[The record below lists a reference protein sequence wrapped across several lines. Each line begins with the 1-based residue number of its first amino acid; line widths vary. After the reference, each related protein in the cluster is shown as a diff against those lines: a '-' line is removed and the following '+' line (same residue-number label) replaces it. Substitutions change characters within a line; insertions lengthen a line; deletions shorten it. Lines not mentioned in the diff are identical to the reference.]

1 MIRHLLPA
9 LGAALFL
16 MGCASITRLPAP
28 PAEVTEEL
36 PVLGLSN
43 ARFWPDVPHVA
54 AAEEV
59 RNAATRRGPRQEVH
73 LLALSGGGDNGAFG
87 AGLMVGWTER
97 GDRPRFDVVTG
108 ISAGA
113 LIAPFA
119 FLGSNYDGRLAEVF
133 TAVAPTDVLLLR
145 RFTLPFQILFGQA
158 LADTSPLYNLIAR
171 HADEAL
177 LAAIAEEYRQGR
189 LLFIGTTNLD
199 VQRPVVW
206 NIGAIAASGHPR
218 ALELFRAILLASASI
233 PGAFPPVMIS
243 AEFEGRR
250 FEEMHVDGGAATQ
263 VFLYPPELDPPAQP
277 GLRRVVHVVRNGKL
291 VMEAETTTPGLFSIA
306 RRSASTLLHFS
317 GIGDIQ
323 RIRLL
328 AERDGFDFRLAHIAR
343 GFDHPRAEAFD
354 TAYMRALFAH
364 GQQVG
369 RTGEGW
375 VARTSRQP

>member
-1 MIRHLLPA
+1 MIPRLLPA
-9 LGAALFL
+9 LGAALLL

-28 PAEVTEEL
+28 PAEATEQL

-43 ARFWPDVPHVA
+43 ARFWPDLPHDA
-54 AAEEV
+54 AAGEV
-59 RNAATRRGPRQEVH
+59 REAVARRGPRREVH

-87 AGLMVGWTER
+87 AGVVIGWTER
-97 GDRPRFDVVTG
+97 GDRPVFDVVTG

-119 FLGSNYDGRLAEVF
+119 FLGPNYDGRLAEVF

-145 RFTLPFQILFGQA
+145 RVTLPFQILFGQA

-171 HADEAL
+171 HADEAM
-177 LAAIAEEYRQGR
+177 LAAIAEEYRKGR

-199 VQRPVVW
+199 LQRPVVW

-218 ALELFRAILLASASI
+218 ALELFRAVLLASASI

-243 AEFEGRR
+243 AEYQGRR
-250 FEEMHVDGGAATQ
+250 YQEMHVDGGAATQ
-263 VFLYPPELDPPAQP
+263 VFLYPPELDLPIQG
-277 GLRRVVHVVRNGKL
+277 GLRRVVHVIRNGKL

-306 RRSASTLLHFS
+306 RRSAATLLHFS

-328 AERDGFDFRLAHIAR
+328 AERDGLEFRLAHIAR
-343 GFDHPRAEAFD
+343 DFDHPRAEAFD
-354 TAYMRALFAH
+354 TGYMRALFAH
-364 GQQVG
+364 GQEAG
-369 RTGEGW
+369 RTGQGW
-375 VARTSRQP
+375 IPRPSGRP